1 MSISPPITVS
11 TLDLERIERCLNT
24 EAARRMPGVDALQSE
39 LDRATV
45 VDPHDMPA
53 DIVTMNSTVRFADD
67 SSGKQ
72 YELTLVYPDGAGQP
86 GTVSILAPIGSA
98 LLGLAVGQSIA
109 WQVPGGRTT
118 TLRVLELVR
127 QPEAM
132 GEFHR

>member
-45 VDPHDMPA
+45 VDPHEMPA
-53 DIVTMNSTVRFADD
+53 NIVTMNSTVRFADD